1 MIVPKRYEVQLHV
14 EDESR
19 DFQILSNETKD
30 DVGVFYNKFFSCLG
44 AIQSGDYSFYEQS
57 AQPSVI
63 STFTPSI
70 SSIPSHIPNT
80 IPSIS
85 PTRSFSSRPS
95 KSPVSTEIDSSI
107 PSHIPTTIPSISP
120 TRSFS
125 SRPSSKRPISTE
137 IDSSIPSHIPT
148 TIPSISPTRSFSSRP
163 SSKRSI
169 STEIDS
175 SIPSHV
181 PTAIP
186 SISPTR
192 SFSSRPSS
200 KTPSQVQS
208 RSTIVIK
215 DADSQSNDEYNYR
228 QTELRSLL
236 DVEFH
241 QRHVG
246 MTQSKTIPKFA
257 DQMTTEVEAHEA
269 MYKLLSGDDE
279 IISTCFSDIKYGI
292 REQNILQ
299 EEATT
304 NVYVYI
310 NETQHYRLNLTFP
323 YMKVTATNGSMPR
336 AVPEEE
342 FLSSGLVF
350 AYVIASAFGICL
362 ALACILYVGRIVFG
376 KKTNMRNPDD
386 FSRSIIDSDI
396 EKSGGD
402 EYSTANNSMIA
413 EGDSQSMMADFLRR
427 ETSISSERTVKR

>member
-95 KSPVSTEIDSSI
+95 KSPV
-107 PSHIPTTIPSISP
+107 
-120 TRSFS
+120 
-125 SRPSSKRPISTE
+125 STE

>member
-125 SRPSSKRPISTE
+125 SRPSSKRP
-137 IDSSIPSHIPT
+137 
-148 TIPSISPTRSFSSRP
+148 
-163 SSKRSI
+163 I

>member
-1 MIVPKRYEVQLHV
+1 MQPMIVPKRYEVQLHV

-95 KSPVSTEIDSSI
+95 KSPV
-107 PSHIPTTIPSISP
+107 
-120 TRSFS
+120 
-125 SRPSSKRPISTE
+125 STE